1 MSAITYYV
9 ALPFKRDEDGELV
22 ADIPRECPSP
32 LNAIQTARRLA
43 SDSIGS
49 IAFSRSGDPATGE
62 FTDAVVLHT
71 FGETLSLEDLVDAYG

>member
-9 ALPFKRDEDGELV
+9 ALPFKRGEDGELV

-43 SDSIGS
+43 SDSIGA
-49 IAFSRSGDPATGE
+49 IAFARSGDPETGE
-62 FTDAVVLHT
+62 FTDAVVLQA
-71 FGETLSLEDLVDAYG
+71 FGETLSLDELVDAHG